1 MSVKKTKE
9 QFIKDARKVHGNKY
23 SYDKVVYLGAKP
35 IVIITCPIS
44 EHGKNGDF
52 PQSPTSHLSGNGCKP
67 CATEEVRLRTLH
79 KRIQKLVKFLK
90 DRCTDEV
97 TLVEETYSNNIT
109 KAQFDC
115 KTHGLFIDKPSV
127 VKKRKHPCKDCNEE
141 LQGRL
146 HRASSK
152 DIEKK
157 IKKLK
162 GNFKVIYLA
171 QDSSESSKLVCKIKG
186 HPPFPLNYDILNGK
200 VKRNSFACPRCGYL
214 DSRSNAVESIKRTY
228 EAKRAVKQKEWEE
241 ECNLF
246 HDYKYD
252 YSEVKYIRVD
262 ENVDIICPI
271 HGIKPQT
278 PFTHKKHGCRACAD
292 IDLKG
297 VYSQKYFDD
306 NPEMKTVDATVYY
319 LEIIL
324 GKSKFYKVG
333 VTVDR
338 VSIRFSAANKYGFKF
353 KTLKSKKTK
362 LYEAWKIE
370 DFLLNNHAVK
380 HPFKIPLDKKKL
392 RNARIGKSEAFSKPL
407 SNKHLDVF
415 K

>member
-23 SYDKVVYLGAKP
+23 NYDKVVYIDAHVD
-35 IVIITCPIS
+35 VIITCPIT

-52 PQSPTSHLSGNGCKP
+52 PQSPTSHLSGAGCKP

-171 QDSSESSKLVCKIKG
+171 QDSSESSQLKCNIKD
-186 HPPFPLNYDILNGK
+186 HPQFPLIYDALNRK
-200 VKRNSFACPRCGYL
+200 VKEKRFACPRCGYL
-214 DSRSNAVESIKRTY
+214 DSRPDAVETLKRINEGKRT
-228 EAKRAVKQKEWEE
+228 KKQKEWEE
-241 ECNLF
+241 ECGLF
-246 HDYKYD
+246 HNYKYD
-252 YSEVKYIRVD
+252 YTDVVYIRAKD
-262 ENVDIICPI
+262 KVDIRCPI
-271 HGIKPQT
+271 HGIQPQT
-278 PFTHKKHGCRACAD
+278 PDQHRRNGCRSCAD
-292 IDLKG
+292 LDLKG

-306 NPEMKTVDATVYY
+306 NPEMKTVDATIYY
-319 LEIIL
+319 LEITL

-338 VSIRFSAANKYGFKF
+338 VSTRFSAANKYGFKF

>member
-1 MSVKKTKE
+1 M
-9 QFIKDARKVHGNKY
+9 
-23 SYDKVVYLGAKP
+23 
-35 IVIITCPIS
+35 
-44 EHGKNGDF
+44 
-52 PQSPTSHLSGNGCKP
+52 
-67 CATEEVRLRTLH
+67 
-79 KRIQKLVKFLK
+79 
-90 DRCTDEV
+90 
-97 TLVEETYSNNIT
+97 
-109 KAQFDC
+109 
-115 KTHGLFIDKPSV
+115 
-127 VKKRKHPCKDCNEE
+127 
-141 LQGRL
+141 
-146 HRASSK
+146 
-152 DIEKK
+152 
-157 IKKLK
+157 
-162 GNFKVIYLA
+162 
-171 QDSSESSKLVCKIKG
+171 CKIKG

-200 VKRNSFACPRCGYL
+200 IKRNSFACPRCGYL

>member
-9 QFIKDARKVHGNKY
+9 QFIKDAREVHGNKY
-23 SYDKVVYLGAKP
+23 NYDKVVYIGAHVD
-35 IVIITCPIS
+35 VIITCPIS
-44 EHGKNGDF
+44 EHGNNGDF
-52 PQSPTSHLSGNGCKP
+52 PQSPTSHLSGNGCP
-67 CATEEVRLRTLH
+67 FCATEEIKQRTLH
-79 KRIQKLVKFLK
+79 KRIQNLVKFLK
-90 DRCTDEV
+90 DRCGDEV
-97 TLVEETYSNNIT
+97 TLVEETFENRNT
-109 KAQFDC
+109 LAEFDC
-115 KTHGLFIDKPSV
+115 KTHGPFHDKPGN
-127 VKKRKHPCKDCNEE
+127 VKSRKHPCNKCNEE

-171 QDSSESSKLVCKIKG
+171 QDSSESSQLNCNIKD
-186 HPPFPLNYDILNGK
+186 HPQFPLSYDALNRK
-200 VKRNSFACPRCGYL
+200 VKENRFACPRCGYL
-214 DSRSNAVESIKRTY
+214 DSRPDAEATVKLINEGKRT
-228 EAKRAVKQKEWEE
+228 KKQKEWEE
-241 ECNLF
+241 ECSLF

-252 YSEVKYIRVD
+252 YTDVVYIRAKD
-262 ENVDIICPI
+262 KVDIRCPI
-271 HGIKPQT
+271 HGIQPQT
-278 PFTHKKHGCRACAD
+278 PDQHRKHGCRLCAD
-292 IDLKG
+292 MDLKG

-319 LEIIL
+319 LEITL

-333 VTVDR
+333 VTVDK
-338 VSIRFSAANKYGFKF
+338 VSIRFSAAKKYGFKF

-362 LYEAWKIE
+362 LYEAWKTE
-370 DFLLNNHAVK
+370 DLLLNNHAVK
-380 HPFKIPLDKKKL
+380 HPFKIPLNKTKL

-407 SNKHLDVF
+407 SNKHLDAF